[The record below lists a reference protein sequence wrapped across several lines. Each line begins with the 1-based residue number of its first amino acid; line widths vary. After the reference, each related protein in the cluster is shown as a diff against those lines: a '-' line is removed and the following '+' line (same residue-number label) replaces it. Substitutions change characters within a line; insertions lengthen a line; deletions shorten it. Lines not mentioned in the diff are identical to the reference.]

1 MYSCVVFL
9 FTLIVFSLCKL
20 IVSDVFT
27 TEIKR
32 RCALEECY
40 IKSRQHRTLLY
51 TQSTFAKMVGVSRY
65 TVQKLE
71 EGEVVKSDILFEA
84 LVILQLQG
92 SLLDE
97 INELAA
103 DVGGYNA
110 RQGKSN
116 KTQVINDDF

>member
-1 MYSCVVFL
+1 MRSEQAL
-9 FTLIVFSLCKL
+9 KLGRRLGDLI
-20 IVSDVFT
+20 
-27 TEIKR
+27 
-32 RCALEECY
+32 
-40 IKSRQHRTLLY
+40 RQHRTLLY
-51 TQSTFAKMVGVSRY
+51 TQSTFAKMIGVSRS

-71 EGEVVKSDILFEA
+71 QGEVVKSDILFEA
-84 LVILQLQG
+84 LVVLQLQG

-110 RQGKSN
+110 RQRKSN

>member
-1 MYSCVVFL
+1 
-9 FTLIVFSLCKL
+9 
-20 IVSDVFT
+20 
-27 TEIKR
+27 
-32 RCALEECY
+32 
-40 IKSRQHRTLLY
+40 
-51 TQSTFAKMVGVSRY
+51 MVGVSRY

-92 SLLDE
+92 SLQDE

-110 RQGKSN
+110 RQRKSN
-116 KTQVINDDF
+116 KTQVINDDFWSLSVYWQFRRQPHYL

>member
-1 MYSCVVFL
+1 
-9 FTLIVFSLCKL
+9 
-20 IVSDVFT
+20 
-27 TEIKR
+27 
-32 RCALEECY
+32 
-40 IKSRQHRTLLY
+40 
-51 TQSTFAKMVGVSRY
+51 MVGVSRY

-92 SLLDE
+92 SLQDE

-110 RQGKSN
+110 RQRKSN